1 MLKALD
7 LDSEPSDR
15 HYMLGQ
21 ITRHHHCDYAA
32 MELMGKKPVRLTL
45 SLVAL
50 VGTSACNGPN
60 APLPPQPPADSQ
72 FLASAVSFY
81 RASRNDKGLYRDR
94 LRFDGTHDAPASVAT
109 TGMGLISL
117 CIGSRIGTSEN
128 ATEHVKTTVRTMLGI
143 GHARNATGFYYHFV
157 DMETGSRAG
166 DSEYSSIDTAILMSG
181 ALFAASCL
189 AGDDELDSL
198 VLELWESIDWSQAI
212 ANPEV
217 GAIYLEMLGDGSGKP
232 GFVTLPFN
240 EYMLVAWLAK
250 LADQT
255 GTGRATDLWEL
266 FYDSADSLPTSS
278 FLEHVV
284 LTDRPGA
291 FLSSFVIQFAY
302 YLCHPF
308 TTSEQ
313 YRAFMRSAQL
323 ADRAWWQQSTE
334 AMDHEWGLG
343 AGGARSV
350 SYHADA
356 INDNPDQIVS
366 PHIVAGFLPVD
377 SNGMS
382 DLRAHSTTMSRA
394 VRSIDGV
401 NGNVLWRYSVSD
413 PFWVAQEVQ
422 GIDYSS
428 MMLGLVSYILGSSF
442 LEEHNDFEAWLARV
456 R

>member
-1 MLKALD
+1 MLGWIM
-7 LDSEPSDR
+7 R
-15 HYMLGQ
+15 HY
-21 ITRHHHCDYAA
+21 DYDHVAI
-32 MELMGKKPVRLTL
+32 ELMGRTPVRLTL
-45 SLVAL
+45 SLVVL
-50 VGTSACNGPN
+50 VGTGACNGAIEPP
-60 APLPPQPPADSQ
+60 PLQTPADSQ
-72 FLASAVSFY
+72 FLASAVNLY

-94 LRFDGTHDAPASVAT
+94 LRFEGINDAPASVAT

-117 CIGSRIGTSEN
+117 CIGSRTGTSEN
-128 ATEHVKTTVRTMLGI
+128 ATEHAKTTVRTMLEI
-143 GHARNATGFYYHFV
+143 GHARNAAGFYYHFV
-157 DMETGSRAG
+157 DMETGGRAG
-166 DSEYSSIDTAILMSG
+166 DSEYSSIDTAILVSG

-189 AGDDELDSL
+189 AGDNELDSL
-198 VLELWESIDWSQAI
+198 VLQLWESIDWSQAI
-212 ANPEV
+212 ANPET

-232 GFVTLPFN
+232 GSLTLPFN

-255 GTGRATDLWEL
+255 GTGRATGLWEL
-266 FYDSADSLPTSS
+266 FYASADSLPTSS
-278 FLEHVV
+278 FSGHVV

-308 TTSEQ
+308 TTSER
-313 YRAFMRSAQL
+313 YRTFMRNAQL
-323 ADRAWWQQSTE
+323 ADRAWWRQSIE

-343 AGGARSV
+343 AGSARSV

-356 INDNPDQIVS
+356 INDNPDRIAS

-382 DLRAHSTTMSRA
+382 DLRTHSTTMSRA

-401 NGNVLWRYSVSD
+401 SGNLLWRYSVSD
-413 PFWVAQEVQ
+413 PFWVAEEVQ

-428 MMLGLVSYILGSSF
+428 MMLGLATYIFGSSF

>member
-1 MLKALD
+1 M
-7 LDSEPSDR
+7 
-15 HYMLGQ
+15 
-21 ITRHHHCDYAA
+21 
-32 MELMGKKPVRLTL
+32 MELTAITPLRLTL

-50 VGTSACNGPN
+50 VGTSACN
-60 APLPPQPPADSQ
+60 APVEPPSPQSPADSQ
-72 FLASAVSFY
+72 LLASAVSFY
-81 RASRNDKGLYRDR
+81 NASRNDKGLYRDR

-117 CIGSRIGTSEN
+117 CIGSLIGESEN
-128 ATEHVKTTVRTMLGI
+128 ARERAKTTVRTMLGM
-143 GHARNATGFYYHFV
+143 GHARNAAGFYYHFV
-157 DMETGSRAG
+157 DMETGDRAG
-166 DSEYSSIDTAILMSG
+166 NSEYSSIDTAILMNG

-198 VLELWESIDWSQAI
+198 VLQLWESIDWSQAI
-212 ANPEV
+212 ANPET
-217 GAIYLEMLGDGSGKP
+217 GAIYLEMLQDGSGKP
-232 GFVTLPFN
+232 GSVTLPFN

-266 FYDSADSLPTSS
+266 FYASADSLPTSS
-278 FLEHVV
+278 FAGHDL

-308 TTSEQ
+308 TIGEQ
-313 YRAFMRSAQL
+313 YLAFIRDAQL
-323 ADRAWWQQSTE
+323 ADRAWWQQSTD

-343 AGGARSV
+343 AGSARSG

-356 INDNPDQIVS
+356 IGDNPDQIVS
-366 PHIVAGFLPVD
+366 PHIIAGFLPVD
-377 SNGMS
+377 STRMG
-382 DLRAHSTTMSRA
+382 DLTEHNAMASRA

-401 NGNVLWRYSVSD
+401 SGNLLWRYSVSN
-413 PFWVAQEVQ
+413 PLWVAEEIQ

-428 MMLGLVSYILGSSF
+428 MMLGLVTYILGTSF